1 MNWDVV
7 NRKAAI
13 SLKYFLDLVSIIH
26 WHGCKSWQVSGYFSW
41 DCRYI
46 ISIDIGSAKIVG
58 SKQVKL
64 LRVTI
69 DRQLTFY
76 PHITSECKRASAK
89 FEALTQNQAD
99 HLYMALYHVFF

>member
-1 MNWDVV
+1 MLLPEKQQFLLNISSTSSLSYIGMVA
-7 NRKAAI
+7 NPGKFQAI
-13 SLKYFLDLVSIIH
+13 FLGTADN
-26 WHGCKSWQVSGYFSW
+26 
-41 DCRYI
+41 